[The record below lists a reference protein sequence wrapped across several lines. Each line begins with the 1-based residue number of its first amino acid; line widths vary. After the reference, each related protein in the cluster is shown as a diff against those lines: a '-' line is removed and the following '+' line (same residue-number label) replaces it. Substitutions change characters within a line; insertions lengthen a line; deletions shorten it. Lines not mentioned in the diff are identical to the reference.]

1 MARWVGEWNASL
13 LLPCF
18 RKSFSL
24 SLQMPLVFNF
34 TKPYIILMSGEGGKV
49 TQENCREESDLD
61 PGMLDSR
68 VRAVPSMPYG
78 L

>member
-1 MARWVGEWNASL
+1 
-13 LLPCF
+13 
-18 RKSFSL
+18 
-24 SLQMPLVFNF
+24 MPLVLNF

-61 PGMLDSR
+61 PGVLDSR
-68 VRAVPSMPYG
+68 VQAVSSMPYG